1 MTAKIRIFSA
11 VATLTAGVAMVACAG
26 GSHTAESASRL
37 PDTLRVATLYSP
49 TTYFIYRDEPM
60 GYDYSLVSDFAKA
73 KGMVLDL
80 RVARSMGEAVAMLDS
95 GSVDLLACEVPITS
109 QYKGRVLACGPE
121 MLTSQVLVQ
130 PKVKG
135 APAITDV
142 TQLPGHDIY
151 VESGSKYEQ
160 RVRNLN
166 EELGGGINIHAIDSD
181 SLIDDDLIAM
191 VSDGRIPLTV
201 VNRDV
206 ARLNA
211 TYYPDIDVSLDVSFP
226 QRAAWG
232 VAPGRAWLADS
243 VDTWMATADARR
255 DNDDLLKRYFEM
267 SKGRTFAKFD
277 FSKGYISA
285 YDNLFKTYADRID
298 WDWRLLAAQGWA
310 ESRFRPN
317 ARSWVGARGL
327 MQIMPRT
334 ARGYRTPVSKL
345 NNPEVS
351 INVATKLLNDLNRQ
365 LQAYVPNDRERLKF
379 VIGSYNVG
387 IAHVLDA
394 MRLCEKYGMDPQV
407 WDNNVERALL
417 MKSKPEYYNDPVV
430 RYGYCRGSEPVG
442 YVRDIMAFYDTARR
456 EIQA

>member
-1 MTAKIRIFSA
+1 MNTRTIIAAA
-11 VATLTAGVAMVACAG
+11 VATLSLGLAAASCGRGADSHAGQ
-26 GSHTAESASRL
+26 L

-60 GYDYSLVSDFAKA
+60 GYDYSLVSDFARS

-95 GSVDLLACEVPITS
+95 GTVDLLACDVPVTS
-109 QYKGRVLACGPE
+109 QYRSRVVPCGPE
-121 MLTSQVLVQ
+121 QLTTQVLVQ
-130 PKVKG
+130 PRVKG
-135 APAITDV
+135 EPAITDV
-142 TQLPGHDIY
+142 TQLPGKDVY
-151 VESGSKYEQ
+151 VEAGSKYEQ
-160 RVRNLN
+160 RMRHLN
-166 EELGGGINIHAIDSD
+166 DELGGGINIHAIEAD
-181 SLIDDDLIAM
+181 SLIGEDLMEM
-191 VSDGRIPLTV
+191 VSKGEIPLTV
-201 VNRDV
+201 VSRDI

-211 TYYPDIDVSLDVSFP
+211 TYYRDLDVSLELSFP
-226 QRAAWG
+226 QKAAWG
-232 VAPGRAWLADS
+232 VAPRQAWLADS
-243 VDTWMATADARR
+243 VDAWMATADARR
-255 DNDDLLKRYFEM
+255 DNADLLKRYFEM
-267 SKGRTFAKFD
+267 SKGRTFERFD
-277 FSKGYISA
+277 FSKGYISG
-285 YDNLFKTYADRID
+285 YDHLFKTYAERIG

-334 ARGYRTPVSKL
+334 ARGYNTPVSAL
-345 NNPEVS
+345 NNPETS
-351 INVATKLLNDLNRQ
+351 INVATQLLRDLDRQ
-365 LQAYVPNDRERLKF
+365 LQSYVPNDRERLKF
-379 VIGSYNVG
+379 VVGSYNVG

-407 WDNNVERALL
+407 WDGNVEQALL

-442 YVRDIMAFYDTARR
+442 YVREIMAFYDTARR

>member
-1 MTAKIRIFSA
+1 MSILREILFGAITAA
-11 VATLTAGVAMVACAG
+11 AAAGIG
-26 GSHTAESASRL
+26 GCGGAQTEAPRRL

-60 GYDYSLVSDFAKA
+60 GYDYTLAADFARA

-80 RVARSMGEAVAMLDS
+80 RVARSMTEAVALLDS
-95 GSVDLLACEVPITS
+95 GRVDLLACGVPVTS
-109 QYKGRVLACGPE
+109 QMRGKVVACGPE
-121 MLTSQVLVQ
+121 LLTTQVLVQ
-130 PKVKG
+130 PKIKG
-135 APAITDV
+135 EAAITDV
-142 TQLPGHDIY
+142 TQLPGREVY
-151 VESGSKYEQ
+151 VERGSKYEQ
-160 RVRNLN
+160 RLRHLN
-166 EELGGGINIHAIDSD
+166 DELGGGIDIRSVDSD
-181 SLIDDDLIAM
+181 SLIDEDLMQM

-206 ARLNA
+206 ALLNA
-211 TYYPDIDVSLDVSFP
+211 TYYPDLDVNLEVSFP

-232 VAPGRAWLADS
+232 VAPQREWLADS
-243 VDTWMATADARR
+243 IDAWMATADARR
-255 DNDDLLKRYFEM
+255 DNADLLKRYFEI
-267 SKGRTFAKFD
+267 SKGRASAVSFD
-277 FSKGYISA
+277 FSKGYISRF
-285 YDNLFKTYADRID
+285 DNLFRTYAERIG

-310 ESRFRPN
+310 ESRFRPT

-334 ARGYRTPVSKL
+334 ARGYRTPVSQL
-345 NNPEVS
+345 NNPETS
-351 INVATKLLNDLNRQ
+351 IRVATRLLDDLDRQ
-365 LQAYVPNDRERLKF
+365 LKPYVPNDRERLKF

-394 MRLCEKYGMDPQV
+394 MRLSKKYGMNPQV
-407 WDNNVERALL
+407 WDDNVARALL

-442 YVRDIMAFYDTARR
+442 YVRQIMAFYDSAKR

>member
-1 MTAKIRIFSA
+1 MNRFCNIRALAAAALAA
-11 VATLTAGVAMVACAG
+11 VALVSCG
-26 GSHTAESASRL
+26 GSGSRDKSAL

-60 GYDYSLVSDFAKA
+60 GYDYSLARDFAEA

-80 RVARSMGEAVAMLDS
+80 RVARSMAEAVAMLDS
-95 GSVDLLACEVPITS
+95 GTVDLLACDVPVTS
-109 QYKGRVLACGPE
+109 QYKDRVISCGPE
-121 MLTSQVLVQ
+121 MLTTQVLVQ

-135 APAITDV
+135 QPEITDV
-142 TQLPGHDIY
+142 TQLVGRDVY
-151 VESGSKYEQ
+151 VERDSKYEQ
-160 RVRNLN
+160 RMQHLN
-166 EELGGGINIHAIDSD
+166 EELGGGINIHPVEAD
-181 SLIDDDLIAM
+181 SLIGEDLIQM
-191 VSDGRIPLTV
+191 VSDGKVPLTI
-201 VNRDV
+201 VNRDI

-211 TYYPDIDVSLDVSFP
+211 TYYPDLDVSLEVSFP
-226 QRAAWG
+226 QRAAWA
-232 VAPGRAWLADS
+232 VAPDRAWLADS

-255 DNDDLLKRYFEM
+255 DNADLLKRYFEM
-267 SKGRTFAKFD
+267 SKGRVFTRFD
-277 FSKGYISA
+277 FSKGYISN
-285 YDNLFKTYADRID
+285 YDRLFKTYAERIG

-310 ESRFRPN
+310 ESRFKPN

-351 INVATKLLNDLNRQ
+351 INVATQLLRDLNNQ
-365 LQAYVPNDRERLKF
+365 LKKYVPNDRERLKF

-407 WDNNVERALL
+407 WDGNVAKALL
-417 MKSKPEYYNDPVV
+417 MKSKPEYYNDEVV
-430 RYGYCRGSEPVG
+430 RYGYCRGTEPVA
-442 YVRDIMAFYDTARR
+442 YVRDIMAFYDTAKR
-456 EIQA
+456 EIRA

>member
-1 MTAKIRIFSA
+1 MFYMKILRHICLA
-11 VATLTAGVAMVACAG
+11 AAACLLAACSG
-26 GSHTAESASRL
+26 THGSDTRHKAL

-60 GYDYSLVSDFAKA
+60 GYDYSLVNDFAEA

-80 RVARSMGEAVAMLDS
+80 HVARSMSEAVAMLDS
-95 GSVDLLACEVPITS
+95 GSVDLLACGVPVTS
-109 QYKGRVLACGPE
+109 QFKGRVVACGPE
-121 MLTSQVLVQ
+121 LLTTQVLVQ
-130 PKVKG
+130 PRVKG
-135 APAITDV
+135 EPAITDV
-142 TQLPGHDIY
+142 TQLPGKDIY
-151 VESGSKYEQ
+151 VEQGSKYEQ
-160 RVRNLN
+160 RLRHLDQ
-166 EELGGGINIHAIDSD
+166 ELGGGINIHAVDSD
-181 SLIDDDLIAM
+181 SLIDEDLLQM
-191 VSDGRIPLTV
+191 VSDGKIPLTV

-211 TYYPDIDVSLDVSFP
+211 TYYPDLDVSLEVSFP
-226 QRAAWG
+226 QRSAWG
-232 VAPGRAWLADS
+232 VAPQRAWLADS
-243 VDTWMATADARR
+243 VNAWMATADARR

-267 SKGRTFAKFD
+267 SKGRTFERFD
-277 FSKGYISA
+277 FSKGYISS
-285 YDNLFKTYADRID
+285 YDKLFKTYAERIG

-334 ARGYRTPVSKL
+334 ARGYKTPVSAL
-345 NNPEVS
+345 NNPETS
-351 INVATKLLNDLNRQ
+351 IRVATQLLDDLNRQ
-365 LQAYVPNDRERLKF
+365 LAKYVPNDRERMNF
-379 VIGSYNVG
+379 VVGSYNVG

-394 MRLCEKYGMDPQV
+394 MRLCDKYGMDPTV
-407 WDNNVERALL
+407 WDDNVERALL

-430 RYGYCRGSEPVG
+430 RYGYCRGSEPVA

>member
-1 MTAKIRIFSA
+1 MNTRTIIAFA
-11 VATLTAGVAMVACAG
+11 AATLALGGTLASCGSSAG
-26 GSHTAESASRL
+26 HRAEPL

-60 GYDYSLVSDFAKA
+60 GYDYSLVSDFAQA

-95 GSVDLLACEVPITS
+95 GTVDLLACDVPVTS
-109 QYKGRVLACGPE
+109 QYRDRVVPCGPE
-121 MLTSQVLVQ
+121 LLTTQVLVQ
-130 PKVKG
+130 PRVKG
-135 APAITDV
+135 QPAITDV
-142 TQLPGHDIY
+142 TQLPGKDVY
-151 VESGSKYEQ
+151 VEAGSKYEQ
-160 RVRNLN
+160 RMHHLN
-166 EELGGGINIHAIDSD
+166 DELGGGIRIHAIEAD
-181 SLIDDDLIAM
+181 SLIGEDLIEM
-191 VSDGRIPLTV
+191 VSKGEIPLTV
-201 VNRDV
+201 VSRDI

-211 TYYPDIDVSLDVSFP
+211 TYYRDLDVGLELSFP
-226 QRAAWG
+226 QKAAWG
-232 VAPGRAWLADS
+232 VAPQRAWLADS
-243 VDTWMATADARR
+243 VNSWMATADARR
-255 DNDDLLKRYFEM
+255 DNSDLLKRYFEM
-267 SKGRTFAKFD
+267 SKGRTFERFD
-277 FSKGYISA
+277 FSKGYISS
-285 YDNLFKTYADRID
+285 YDNLFKTYAERIG

-334 ARGYRTPVSKL
+334 ARGYKTPVSAL
-345 NNPEVS
+345 NNPETS
-351 INVATKLLNDLNRQ
+351 INVATQLLRDLDRQ
-365 LQAYVPNDRERLKF
+365 LQSYVPNDRERLKF
-379 VIGSYNVG
+379 VVGSYNVG

-407 WDNNVERALL
+407 WDGNVAQALL

-442 YVRDIMAFYDTARR
+442 YVREIMAFYDTAKR

>member
-1 MTAKIRIFSA
+1 MNTRNIIAAAAA
-11 VATLTAGVAMVACAG
+11 VLSMGWAMASCGHGTESRAGQ
-26 GSHTAESASRL
+26 L

-60 GYDYSLVSDFAKA
+60 GYDYTLVSDFAEA

-95 GSVDLLACEVPITS
+95 GTVDLLACDVPVTS
-109 QYKGRVLACGPE
+109 QYRDRVVPCGPE
-121 MLTSQVLVQ
+121 LLTTQVLVQ
-130 PKVKG
+130 PRVKG
-135 APAITDV
+135 EPAITDV
-142 TQLPGHDIY
+142 TQLPGKDVY
-151 VESGSKYEQ
+151 VEAGSKYEQ
-160 RVRNLN
+160 RMRHLN
-166 EELGGGINIHAIDSD
+166 DELGGGINIHAIETD
-181 SLIDDDLIAM
+181 SLIGEDLIEM
-191 VSDGRIPLTV
+191 VSKGEIPLTV
-201 VNRDV
+201 VSRDI

-211 TYYPDIDVSLDVSFP
+211 TYYRDLDVSLEVSFP
-226 QRAAWG
+226 QKAAWG
-232 VAPGRAWLADS
+232 VSPRRAWLADS
-243 VDTWMATADARR
+243 VDSWMATADARR
-255 DNDDLLKRYFEM
+255 DNADLLKRYFEM
-267 SKGRTFAKFD
+267 SKGRTFRSFD
-277 FSKGYISA
+277 FSKGYISN
-285 YDNLFKTYADRID
+285 YDNLFKTYAERIG

-334 ARGYRTPVSKL
+334 ARGYKTPVSAL
-345 NNPEVS
+345 NNPETS
-351 INVATKLLNDLNRQ
+351 INVATQLLRDLDRQ
-365 LQAYVPNDRERLKF
+365 LQSYVPNDRERLKF
-379 VIGSYNVG
+379 VVGSYNVG

-407 WDNNVERALL
+407 WDGNVEQALL

-442 YVRDIMAFYDTARR
+442 YVREIMDFYDTAKR

>member
-1 MTAKIRIFSA
+1 MNKLRHIIA
-11 VATLTAGVAMVACAG
+11 AGVAAMAAVAAVSCGHRTAG
-26 GSHTAESASRL
+26 ESVNAL

-49 TTYFIYRDEPM
+49 TSYFIYRDEPM
-60 GYDYSLVSDFAKA
+60 GYDYTLVSDFAEA

-80 RVARSMGEAVAMLDS
+80 RVARSMSEAVAMLDS
-95 GSVDLLACEVPITS
+95 GTVDLLACDVPVTS
-109 QYKGRVLACGPE
+109 QYRGRVLACGPE
-121 MLTSQVLVQ
+121 MLTTQVLVQ
-130 PKVKG
+130 PKEKG
-135 APAITDV
+135 KAAITDV
-142 TQLPGHDIY
+142 TQLPGKDIY

-160 RVRNLN
+160 RLRHLD
-166 EELGGGINIHAIDSD
+166 EELGGGINIHTVDAD
-181 SLIDDDLIAM
+181 SLIDEDLIQM
-191 VSDGRIPLTV
+191 VSDGKIPLTV
-201 VNRDV
+201 VNRNV

-211 TYYPDIDVSLDVSFP
+211 TYYPDLDVSLEVSFP

-232 VAPGRAWLADS
+232 VAPQRAWLADS

-255 DNDDLLKRYFEM
+255 DNADLLKRYFEM
-267 SKGRTFAKFD
+267 SKGRTFQRFD
-277 FSKGYISA
+277 FSKGYISS
-285 YDNLFKTYADRID
+285 YDKLFKTYADRIG

-310 ESRFRPN
+310 ESRFKPT

-351 INVATKLLNDLNRQ
+351 INVATQLLRDLNRQ
-365 LQAYVPNDRERLKF
+365 LQKYVPNDRERLKF

-394 MRLCEKYGMDPQV
+394 MRLCDKYGMDPQV
-407 WDNNVERALL
+407 WDDNVERALL

-430 RYGYCRGSEPVG
+430 KYGYCRGSEPVA

>member
-1 MTAKIRIFSA
+1 MAGA
-11 VATLTAGVAMVACAG
+11 VAGIASCSGGTSAGVGDGQA
-26 GSHTAESASRL
+26 R

-60 GYDYSLVSDFAKA
+60 GYDYSLAADFAKA

-80 RVARSMGEAVAMLDS
+80 RVARSMTEAVAMLDS
-95 GSVDLLACEVPITS
+95 GSVDLLACGVPVTS
-109 QYKGRVLACGPE
+109 QFKDKVVACGPE
-121 MLTSQVLVQ
+121 MLTTQVLVQ
-130 PKVKG
+130 PRIKG
-135 APAITDV
+135 EAAITDV
-142 TQLPGHDIY
+142 TQLPGRDVY
-151 VESGSKYEQ
+151 VERGSKYEQ
-160 RVRNLN
+160 RLQHLN
-166 EELGGGINIHAIDSD
+166 DELGGGIAIHSVDSD
-181 SLIDDDLIAM
+181 SLIDEDLMQM
-191 VSDGRIPLTV
+191 VSDGKIPLTV

-206 ARLNA
+206 AMLNA
-211 TYYPDIDVSLDVSFP
+211 TYYPDLDISLDISFP

-232 VAPGRAWLADS
+232 VAPARRRLADS
-243 VDTWMATADARR
+243 IDSWMATADARR
-255 DNDDLLKRYFEM
+255 DNADLLKRYFEI
-267 SKGRTFAKFD
+267 SKGRTFSRFD
-277 FSKGYISA
+277 FSKGYISS
-285 YDNLFKTYADRID
+285 YDRLFKTYAERIG

-310 ESRFRPN
+310 ESRFRPT

-345 NNPEVS
+345 NNPETS
-351 INVATKLLNDLNRQ
+351 IRVATQLLADLNRQ
-365 LQAYVPNDRERLKF
+365 LKPYVPNDRERLKF

-394 MRLCEKYGMDPQV
+394 MRLSEKYGMDPQV
-407 WDNNVERALL
+407 WDGNVARALL

-442 YVRDIMAFYDTARR
+442 YVKDIMAFYDSAKR

>member
-1 MTAKIRIFSA
+1 MSILREILF
-11 VATLTAGVAMVACAG
+11 GVIAAAAAACIGGCG
-26 GSHTAESASRL
+26 GSQTEAPWRL

-60 GYDYSLVSDFAKA
+60 GYDYALAADFARA

-80 RVARSMGEAVAMLDS
+80 RVARSMTEAVALLDS
-95 GSVDLLACEVPITS
+95 GRVDLLACGVPVTS
-109 QYKGRVLACGPE
+109 QMRDKVVACGPE
-121 MLTSQVLVQ
+121 LLTTQVLVQ
-130 PKVKG
+130 PKIKG
-135 APAITDV
+135 EPAITDV
-142 TQLPGHDIY
+142 TQLPGREVY
-151 VESGSKYEQ
+151 VERGSKYEQ
-160 RVRNLN
+160 RLRHLN
-166 EELGGGINIHAIDSD
+166 DELGGGIDIRSVDSD
-181 SLIDDDLIAM
+181 SLIDEDLMQM

-206 ARLNA
+206 ALLNA
-211 TYYPDIDVSLDVSFP
+211 TYYPDLDVSLEVSFP

-232 VAPGRAWLADS
+232 VAQQREWLADS
-243 VDTWMATADARR
+243 IDAWMATADARR
-255 DNDDLLKRYFEM
+255 DNADLLKRYFEI
-267 SKGRTFAKFD
+267 SKGRASAVSFD
-277 FSKGYISA
+277 FSKGYISRF
-285 YDNLFKTYADRID
+285 DNLFRTYAERIG

-310 ESRFRPN
+310 ESRFSPT

-334 ARGYRTPVSKL
+334 ARGYRTPVSQL
-345 NNPEVS
+345 NNPETS
-351 INVATKLLNDLNRQ
+351 IRVATRLLDDLDRQ
-365 LQAYVPNDRERLKF
+365 LKPYVPNDRERLKF

-394 MRLCEKYGMDPQV
+394 MRLSEKYGMNPQV
-407 WDNNVERALL
+407 WDDNVARALL

-442 YVRDIMAFYDTARR
+442 YVRQIMAFYDSAKR